1 MAGTVNKV
9 IIVGNL
15 GTDPEV
21 RDLPSGQKVSNLRV
35 ATSEQ
40 WTDRAS
46 GEKRERTEWHTIS
59 VFDQNAAQ
67 YAQNYLR
74 KGSKVYVEGRIQTR
88 KWQDQSGQDRYTI
101 EIVVNNIGGQL
112 VGLSSGGGVAAD
124 MVGSND
130 SSSTTNLDPGDVP
143 F

>member
-1 MAGTVNKV
+1 MNKV
-9 IIVGNL
+9 IVIGNL
-15 GTDPEV
+15 GADPEV
-21 RDLPSGQKVSNLRV
+21 RDLPSGQKVANLRV

-46 GEKRERTEWHTIS
+46 GEKRERTEWHSVS
-59 VFDQNAAQ
+59 VFDQNSAL

>member
-21 RDLPSGQKVSNLRV
+21 RDLPSGQKVANLRV

-74 KGSKVYVEGRIQTR
+74 KGNKVYIEGRVETR
-88 KWQDQSGQDRYTI
+88 KWQDQSGADRYST
-101 EIVVNNIGGQL
+101 EIIVNQIGGKL
-112 VGLSSGGGVAAD
+112 IGLSGGQEARGVSD
-124 MVGSND
+124 FDQTGYRQLPEID
-130 SSSTTNLDPGDVP
+130 DVIP

>member
-1 MAGTVNKV
+1 V

-15 GTDPEV
+15 GADPEV
-21 RDLPSGQKVSNLRV
+21 RDLPNGQKVANLRV

-46 GEKRERTEWHTIS
+46 GEKRERTEWHTVS

-74 KGSKVYVEGRIQTR
+74 KGNKVYVEGRVDTR
-88 KWQDQSGQDRYTI
+88 KWQAQTGEDRYST
-101 EIVVNNIGGQL
+101 EIVVNQIGGKL
-112 VGLSSGGGVAAD
+112 IGLSAREGDTRDTNNERVTH
-124 MVGSND
+124 
-130 SSSTTNLDPGDVP
+130 SSRNEIDDVIP

>member
-1 MAGTVNKV
+1 MAGGVNKV
-9 IIVGNL
+9 IVIGNL
-15 GTDPEV
+15 GADPEV
-21 RDLPSGQKVSNLRV
+21 RDLPSGQKVANLRV

-46 GEKRERTEWHTIS
+46 GEKRERTEWHSVS
-59 VFDQNAAQ
+59 VFDQNSAL

-88 KWQDQSGQDRYTI
+88 KWQDQSGQDRYIT

>member
-74 KGSKVYVEGRIQTR
+74 KGSKVYVEGRKQTR